1 MALPSSTGDSL
12 LERFYIH
19 PSLET
24 EKSLF
29 DEFCRIDQAHLAMLV
44 RQGMI
49 PIEKGSKLAT
59 QLRKIRNGGIEGLN
73 IDPSKGSLLFQIE
86 ATIAHELSW
95 DIAGILHTARSRID
109 QRATARRLAARS
121 KVLQVMQ
128 EIINF
133 QEIMIA
139 FSEKHLATLFPYY
152 THMQQAQPGSIGH
165 YFLAFVNRFQ
175 DDFEDCQQS
184 FAKVNLNPLGT
195 AGRCGTSWPIDR
207 NLTTTLLG
215 FDGLID
221 NSMLGRDPDYA
232 IRVLNCLSMIMSHL
246 YDFAT
251 DLHIWSTQEFN
262 YIALHDSHTGISSIF
277 PNKKNPV
284 LLETIRSEAGAASM
298 WVPAAYTT
306 CRGEG
311 TGDHNIHNVPHL
323 VPALDVTSNM
333 LELAGGSL
341 KALKV
346 NISHIEEVL
355 SSGWT
360 TTSNL
365 ADKLVQDKKNS
376 LNFRQAHHI
385 VQTLIAMCKA
395 EGIDREAISPEDLS
409 RASLATLGTQAI
421 AMGARDLKSAVDP
434 RRFVESCVS
443 TGGVAPPEVNR
454 MLAYAKKKLEENW
467 VWLISTQERLVSGN
481 SALDNEIEK
490 ICGHDL
496 W

>member
-1 MALPSSTGDSL
+1 MALPSPTDDSL
-12 LERFYIH
+12 LERFYIQ

-24 EKSLF
+24 EKPLF
-29 DEFCRIDQAHLAMLV
+29 DEFCRTDLAHLAMLI
-44 RQGMI
+44 RQEI
-49 PIEKGSKLAT
+49 ISIEKGSKLAT
-59 QLRKIRNGGIEGLN
+59 QLRKIRNGGVEGLK

-86 ATIAHELSW
+86 ATIAHELGS
-95 DIAGILHTARSRID
+95 DIAGTLHTARSRID
-109 QRATARRLAARS
+109 HRATARRLAARS

-133 QEIMIA
+133 QETMIA
-139 FSEKHLATLFPYY
+139 FSEKHVATLFPYY

-165 YFLAFVNRFQ
+165 YLLAFVERFQ
-175 DDFEDCQQS
+175 DDFEDCQRS

-207 NLTTTLLG
+207 NLTTALLG

-232 IRVLNCLSMIMSHL
+232 IRVLNCLSLIMSHL

-262 YIALHDSHTGISSIF
+262 YIALHDSQTGISSIF

-284 LLETIRSEAGAASM
+284 LLEKIRTEAGAASM
-298 WVPAAYTT
+298 WVPTAYTT

-323 VPALDVTSNM
+323 VPALDVTSKM
-333 LELAGGSL
+333 LELAGGTL
-341 KALKV
+341 KAIEV
-346 NISHIEEVL
+346 NVSHIEEVL

-395 EGIDREAISPEDLS
+395 EGIDRQAISPEDLR
-409 RASLATLGTQAI
+409 RASLTTLKTRTI
-421 AMGARDLKSAVDP
+421 AMDARDLKSALDP
-434 RRFVESCVS
+434 RKFVESCVS
-443 TGGVAPPEVNR
+443 TGGVAPPQVNR
-454 MLAYAKKKLEENW
+454 MLAYAKKKLEENR
-467 VWLISTQERLVSGN
+467 VWLISTQERVASGN
-481 SALDNEIEK
+481 SILDDEIEE
-490 ICGHDL
+490 ICSRGL
-496 W
+496 R